1 MLKINSPDILHKT
14 EAGGVRLSIASLEEA
29 AAAYD
34 DILRSCRAHAPDAR
48 LDGILVQ
55 QMAKAGT
62 EIILGVKN
70 DRQLGPMLLV
80 GLGGVFVEIFKDTA
94 LIPCPISLSEAREHL
109 KKLTSYRLL
118 TGYRGSRPCD
128 VDALAELMVKVSD
141 YAVANKNTLK
151 EMDINPVY
159 VYEAGQGVCVVDAL
173 IVKE

>member
-1 MLKINSPDILHKT
+1 
-14 EAGGVRLSIASLEEA
+14 
-29 AAAYD
+29 
-34 DILRSCRAHAPDAR
+34 
-48 LDGILVQ
+48 
-55 QMAKAGT
+55 
-62 EIILGVKN
+62 
-70 DRQLGPMLLV
+70 MLLV